1 MAEKES
7 QEVVKQGRKL
17 RCTVCEHERFWS
29 RRTLMNTRGTTFLG
43 LDWINKEA
51 VNYVC
56 ERCGH
61 VFWFFEDPVEE
72 EEEMI

>member
-7 QEVVKQGRKL
+7 QEVVKQGRQL
-17 RCTVCEHERFWS
+17 CCTVCEHARFWS
-29 RRTLMNTRGTTFLG
+29 RRTLMNTRAATFFG
-43 LDWINKEA
+43 VDWINKEA

-61 VFWFFEDPVEE
+61 VLWFFEDPVVE
-72 EEEMI
+72 EEEMV